1 MKTNIVIKNGEY
13 LYKLFSVEMS
23 NKDGSIFIR
32 HLWHLNAKSS
42 YHNNFGTNRPPFRY
56 HMRGCSGNIIEDSIQ
71 ERSKF
76 ITNYKTAFLD
86 VSFPELP
93 DDELIENLSDKDVV
107 LDISNKNFSKYR
119 IVFFS
124 DYRKDLL
131 EREAINA
138 VVAPIIIN
146 GSMFIVGCFDN

>member
-1 MKTNIVIKNGEY
+1 MKTNIVIKNGDD
-13 LYKLFSVEMS
+13 LYKLFSVEIS
-23 NKDGSIFIR
+23 NRDGSIFIR

-42 YHNNFGTNRPPFRY
+42 YHNNFGMNRPLFRY
-56 HMRGCSGNIIEDSIQ
+56 HMRGCAGNIIEDSIQ
-71 ERSKF
+71 ERFKF

-93 DDELIENLSDKDVV
+93 YDMLIKNLSNKDVV
-107 LDISNKNFSKYR
+107 LDISKKNFSKYR

-131 EREAINA
+131 EREAMNA
-138 VVAPIIIN
+138 VVASITMN
-146 GSMFIVGCFDN
+146 ENMLIVGCFDN